1 LWFLRKSG
9 DIKGKE
15 KKEKKRRRNRH
26 TDGWTATGA
35 DGP

>member
-15 KKEKKRRRNRH
+15 KKEKKKKR
-26 TDGWTATGA
+26 TDGWMG
-35 DGP
+35 GNGG